1 MGTGVRHIDRYKTE
15 LLLAGASAQAT
26 PWIDMQYYSHV
37 TFFLF
42 VNNSSSGT
50 PAQSVSLLQALDTSG
65 TSSSSVA
72 FNTIFSCSGG
82 FATQSSSA
90 DVWVSSSIASTA
102 GSFTISSTVST
113 IFGYA
118 IEVQDTDLNLNS
130 AAKTV
135 ALSFGT
141 AASTTIYVF
150 AHCFPRF
157 DGNYASMPTALT

>member
-1 MGTGVRHIDRYKTE
+1 MGTGTRHIDRYKTE
-15 LLLAGASAQAT
+15 MLLAGASAQAT
-26 PWIDMQYYSHV
+26 PWIDMALYSHV

-42 VNNSSSGT
+42 VNNSTGT
-50 PAQSVSLLQALDTSG
+50 PAQSVSLIQATDTSG
-65 TSSSSVA
+65 TSSASVA
-72 FNTIFSCSGG
+72 FNTLFSCSGG

-90 DVWVSSSIASTA
+90 DIWVSSSIASTA
-102 GSFTISSTVST
+102 GSFTISSTVSK

-130 AAKTV
+130 NYKAV

-157 DGNYASMPTALT
+157 DGNYATLPTALT